1 MRLQLRA
8 VLAVVA
14 AVLLVTV
21 FMPQGAQAQE
31 APSITVTPNTGLV
44 DGQVI
49 AVAGTGFVPDEP
61 GSSGVATIVLVC
73 PSAVLDFEPFDSDDL
88 FGLVNVCGVLA
99 GEASTD
105 AGGVLAS
112 TLQVAQV
119 MPTRLGDGVVECGDA
134 PNDCIV
140 FAGSVRLSPRTGP
153 TILRYATAFIT
164 FGPSSPQSKAECKNG
179 GWRDFAND
187 QGPPARRAERG
198 TARDHSPA
206 HGCCGPHGTPPP
218 HPTR

>member
-1 MRLQLRA
+1 MRLQRRA

-21 FMPQGAQAQE
+21 FMPGGAHAQE
-31 APSITVTPNTGLV
+31 APTITVSPNTGLV

-49 AVAGTGFVPDEP
+49 AVSGAAFVPDQP
-61 GSSGVATIVLVC
+61 GDFGVATIVLVC
-73 PSAVLDFEPFDSDDL
+73 PSAVLDFEPFGLDDL

-105 AGGVLAS
+105 AAGVLS
-112 TLQVAQV
+112 GTLQVAQV
-119 MPTRLGDGVVECGDA
+119 MPTILGGGVVNCGAA

-153 TILRYATAFIT
+153 ALLRYATAFIS
-164 FGPSSPQSKAECKNG
+164 FGAPTPQSKADCKDG
-179 GWRDFAND
+179 GWRDLATE
-187 QGPPARRAERG
+187 QGQPFRNQGQCVSYVVATG
-198 TARDHSPA
+198 S
-206 HGCCGPHGTPPP
+206 
-218 HPTR
+218 